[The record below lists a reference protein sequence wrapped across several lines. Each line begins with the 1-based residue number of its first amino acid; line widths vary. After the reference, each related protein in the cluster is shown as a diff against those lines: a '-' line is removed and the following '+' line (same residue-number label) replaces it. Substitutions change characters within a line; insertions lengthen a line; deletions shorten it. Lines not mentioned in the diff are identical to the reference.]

1 MSIHIIPYEKQYLLQ
16 SITIWN
22 EVVQEGTS
30 FPQLDLLTETSG
42 HSFFSEQNYT
52 GLAME
57 EETGRIVG
65 LYILHP
71 NNVGRC
77 GHLCNASYAVLSSC
91 RGKGIGELLVKDCIA
106 KAARQSY
113 RVLQFNAVVATNQAA
128 IHLYKK
134 LGFQQLGMIPGGFL
148 MPDGSYE
155 DIIPHYLVLTE
166 EGKEVLPDREEQAS
180 SDSVIAYVDGS
191 YNTATKEYSYG
202 MVILID
208 GQEIT
213 DSKKGSDPELASM
226 RNVAGEIKGAE
237 AAMQYALDHN
247 IKNLTIYYD
256 YEGIAKWCLGEWK
269 TNKEGTKAYKAF
281 YEQAKQKL
289 SISFVKVKA
298 HSADRYNDMADAL
311 AKQAIGLS

>member
-1 MSIHIIPYEKQYLLQ
+1 MPIHIIPYEKQYLLQ

-30 FPQLDLLTETSG
+30 FPQLDLLTEATG
-42 HSFFSEQNYT
+42 HCFFSEQNYT

-57 EETGRIVG
+57 EETERIVG

-77 GHLCNASYAVLSSC
+77 GHICNASYAVLSSC
-91 RGKGIGELLVKDCIA
+91 RGRGIGELLVKDCMKEA
-106 KAARQSY
+106 LKQSY
-113 RVLQFNAVVATNQAA
+113 RILQFNAVVAANETA

-134 LGFQQLGMIPGGFL
+134 LGFQQLGVIPGGFL
-148 MPDGSYE
+148 MPDGHYE
-155 DIIPHYLVLTE
+155 DIIPHYIVLKAE
-166 EGKEVLPDREEQAS
+166 DKPESSNKLKKPDAPA
-180 SDSVIAYVDGS
+180 IAYVDGS

-202 MVILID
+202 MVVLAD

-213 DSKKGSDPELASM
+213 DSKKGNDSELALM
-226 RNVAGEIKGAE
+226 RNVAGEIMGAK
-237 AAMQYALDHN
+237 AAMQYAIDHG
-247 IKNLTIYYD
+247 IKDLTIYYD

-281 YEQAKQKL
+281 YEQAKSKV

-298 HSADRYNDMADAL
+298 HSANHYNDMADAL
-311 AKQAIGLS
+311 AKQALGMS